1 MIQCFTRVPTE
12 FPAWCISVAS
22 LCPYLVSL
30 TSSLTFRV
38 SEPSCLNSSTAH
50 VPAPRATP
58 TSRSQKRKSNS
69 SVFGMLHESLS
80 ITSNLTGVT
89 FSEDH
94 RYQFCFPQMGS
105 LNGPQCLVVSSV
117 LVYLSQQWKTL
128 GSEKPDPGV
137 SEASH
142 ATVEQKDS
150 LWFPHPTGASTPN
163 ADLSFEFTPTFY
175 LSNHAAGC
183 GNPSGVLPPLPLAIG
198 MFWESALLSEKPS
211 LSLTLR
217 ALAELTR
224 KQRNWTG
231 KIHGGELASDTNAL
245 NSGSWASLNKSPV
258 FHLFVFVRT
267 AKGNVLSHGEPA
279 SILEASKDCLLPPAW
294 EKVVGDT
301 DGKSTS

>member
-30 TSSLTFRV
+30 SSSLTFRV

-105 LNGPQCLVVSSV
+105 LNGPQCLVVSAV

-150 LWFPHPTGASTPN
+150 LWFPHPAGASTPN
-163 ADLSFEFTPTFY
+163 ADLSFEFTPTFC
-175 LSNHAAGC
+175 LSNHETTQRGPAS
-183 GNPSGVLPPLPLAIG
+183 PSLAIG

-224 KQRNWTG
+224 KQRN
-231 KIHGGELASDTNAL
+231 
-245 NSGSWASLNKSPV
+245 
-258 FHLFVFVRT
+258 
-267 AKGNVLSHGEPA
+267 
-279 SILEASKDCLLPPAW
+279 
-294 EKVVGDT
+294 
-301 DGKSTS
+301 